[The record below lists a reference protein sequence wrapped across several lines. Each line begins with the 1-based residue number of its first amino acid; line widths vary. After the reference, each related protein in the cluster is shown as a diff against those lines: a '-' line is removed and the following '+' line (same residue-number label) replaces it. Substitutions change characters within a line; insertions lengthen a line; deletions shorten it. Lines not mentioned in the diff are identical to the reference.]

1 MVDYDAG
8 KCLLDG
14 LCCGGKFVK
23 RYSHIYVMRYVD
35 ENVVPNKV
43 KNAWNSKDR
52 CSFHLAAKLC
62 PLFAGVPLDVFAN
75 VVDVDG
81 EADD

>member
-1 MVDYDAG
+1 
-8 KCLLDG
+8 
-14 LCCGGKFVK
+14 
-23 RYSHIYVMRYVD
+23 VMRYVD
-35 ENVVPNKV
+35 ENVMPNKV
-43 KNAWNSKDR
+43 ENAWNAKDR

-62 PLFAGVPLDVFAN
+62 PLFAGVPLDVLAN

>member
-1 MVDYDAG
+1 VVDDHTRE
-8 KCLLDG
+8 CLFDG
-14 LCCGGKFVK
+14 IGCGGKFVK
-23 RYSHIYVMRYVD
+23 RYSHIHVMRYVD

-43 KNAWNSKDR
+43 ENAWNSKDR

-75 VVDVDG
+75 VVNVDG

>member
-1 MVDYDAG
+1 MGD
-8 KCLLDG
+8 
-14 LCCGGKFVK
+14 
-23 RYSHIYVMRYVD
+23 VD

-43 KNAWNSKDR
+43 ENAWNSKDR